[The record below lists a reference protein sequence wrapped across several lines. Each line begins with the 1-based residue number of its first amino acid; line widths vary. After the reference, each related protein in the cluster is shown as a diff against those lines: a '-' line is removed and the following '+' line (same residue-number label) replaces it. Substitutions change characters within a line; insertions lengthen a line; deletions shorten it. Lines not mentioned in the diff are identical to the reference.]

1 MLIKV
6 SGMWWQGNM
15 KFKNAWLNQNTVLVS
30 SEIKFDPIFFYCYMH
45 FMSNLFVISMVQCI
59 KG

>member
-30 SEIKFDPIFFYCYMH
+30 SETKFDPIFFYCYMH
-45 FMSNLFVISMVQCI
+45 FMSNLFVISTV
-59 KG
+59 